1 MTEQE
6 KIQDYMRL
14 LNTPFEKLVR
24 LRFLQPDGST
34 AFTVD
39 GNPYNRDNRAFITDG
54 TISTNLQNGQRR
66 SATVT
71 FAGLTDKFDYDV
83 NHLWFGTEIAIDE
96 GLRLSDGTAYY
107 IQQGVFIIDSPTES
121 IKPNGRVLTYPLVDK
136 WAMLDGRLG
145 GNLESTYEVPVGT
158 NIFTPIV
165 ALLSEDRGN
174 GYPVDSATPI
184 FTEYYNGKTQ
194 RLPDGTVAYMTN
206 TAHTLTISG
215 EGGTK
220 AAVVLGLASMVNA
233 WVGYDRTGALR
244 LDPSQDDI
252 LDTTKPILWR
262 FDMEN
267 DRTLL
272 GMDYTSK
279 NTEVYNDYIVVGEQL
294 DNYIMPNGR
303 AQNLDPTSDT
313 NVNIIGRK
321 TFRET
326 KAGYATDTM
335 CQDYA
340 AWKLKRS
347 TALQK
352 AVTISCSQLFHIEEN
367 SLVTIRR
374 ADKPGSPVERHLIM
388 GFSRPLV
395 GTGQMQINAVSV
407 NDFPIATLTT
417 WPD

>member
-1 MTEQE
+1 MTEQQKRQE
-6 KIQDYMRL
+6 YMCL
-14 LNTPFEKLVR
+14 LNGPFKKLVR

-34 AFTVD
+34 AFSVD
-39 GNPYNRDNRAFITDG
+39 GNSRNRYNRAFIAQG
-54 TISTNLQNGQRR
+54 TISANLQNGQRR

-71 FAGLTDKFDYDV
+71 FAGVTDRFDYDV
-83 NHLWFGTEIAIDE
+83 NHLWFGTEIALDE
-96 GLRLSDGTAYY
+96 GLRLSDGSAYY
-107 IQQGVFIIDSPTES
+107 IQQGVFLLESPTES
-121 IKPNGRVLTYPLVDK
+121 IKPQGRVLTYPLVDK

-158 NIFTPIV
+158 NIFTPIA
-165 ALLSEDRGN
+165 ALLSENRGN
-174 GYPVDSATPI
+174 GYPVDGVTPI
-184 FTEYYNGKTQ
+184 FTEYYNNMTQ
-194 RLPDGTVAYMTN
+194 RLPDGTIAYMSN
-206 TAHTLTISG
+206 TPHTLTVSG
-215 EGGTK
+215 DGGTK
-220 AAVVLGLASMVNA
+220 ATVILDLASMVNA
-233 WVGYDRTGALR
+233 WVGYDRTGAFR

-252 LDTTKPILWR
+252 LDNTKPILWR
-262 FDMEN
+262 FDTAN

-272 GMDYTSK
+272 GMDYTAK

-352 AVTISCSQLFHIEEN
+352 AVTITCSQLFHIEEN

-374 ADKPGSPVERHLIM
+374 ADKPGSPVERHLIT
-388 GFSRPLV
+388 GFSRPLT
-395 GTGQMQINAVSV
+395 GTGQMTINCVSV

-417 WPD
+417 WPE